1 MIGDAAYCGTP
12 VSGAGTTLSLVG
24 AYVLAGELA
33 KHLSLSPETFPG
45 PALEAYEAFMKPFA
59 ERCQQLPPGVP
70 QIAMPES
77 EWGIKVLHQVLRT
90 AVWGV
95 KTRVAVWA
103 RERWWKDEETLA
115 LLPDYQEYEVG
126 KSA

>member
-12 VSGAGTTLSLVG
+12 ISGAGTTLSLVG

-33 KHLSLSPETFPG
+33 KHLALSPETFPEAG
-45 PALEAYEAFMKPFA
+45 LEAYQNFMKPFA
-59 ERCQQLPPGVP
+59 EGCQQLPPGVP
-70 QIAMPES
+70 QIALPET

-90 AVWGV
+90 AVWAA

-103 RERWWKDEETLA
+103 RERWWGDEEA
-115 LLPDYQEYEVG
+115 VVSLPDFQEYEVG